1 MTITHTTPEEVI
13 ELQQAT
19 IDQLRADNNTLSALA
34 MNLPTTDLTPDE
46 IAQALIVGCPDRYAD
61 IAIALIDH
69 LARAKAPK
77 RSAPTMSRQAR
88 QYYEAVEEHLTPMQI
103 KMMRA
108 FCMNFGRIV
117 PREEVMKAAE
127 MRKPTKAGLEAQICR
142 LRKELS
148 RYQPELRLTPVNGL
162 GYRLEERK

>member
-13 ELQQAT
+13 KTLTEELQRVKQYNKDLVTIYCSTPPDEAT
-19 IDQLRADNNTLSALA
+19 D
-34 MNLPTTDLTPDE
+34 DE
-46 IAQALIVGCPDRYAD
+46 IATVLIAAYPDRYAD

-77 RSAPTMSRQAR
+77 RIAPTMSRQAR

-117 PREEVMKAAE
+117 PREEVMKAVE

-142 LRKELS
+142 LRKKLS